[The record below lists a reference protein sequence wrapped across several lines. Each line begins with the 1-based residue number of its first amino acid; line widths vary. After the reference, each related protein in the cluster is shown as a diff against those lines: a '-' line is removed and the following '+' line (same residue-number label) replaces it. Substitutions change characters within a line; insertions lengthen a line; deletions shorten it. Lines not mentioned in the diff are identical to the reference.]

1 MAVLK
6 TLRTAKA
13 CPPSGPHPY
22 IDTPDFA
29 YDQWLSYLNQ
39 NQKPIGTVT
48 GG

>member
-39 NQKPIGTVT
+39 IRSRSAR
-48 GG
+48 